1 MKYGI
6 NDKYKGV
13 KGGNSMKKRKKRIG
27 LIVLLLL
34 FGLTAGYVANT
45 YAKYTAQVSG
55 SGTATVAKWAFDT
68 DNANTN
74 FTINLD
80 GTVDA
85 STLAADRIAPGTSGS
100 FDIALKNTNSEVGVE
115 FTISFSNAQNVPSN
129 LVFTSGSSTITDI
142 TTQTISGKIAAGE
155 SLTVPITWEW
165 PYSTSTADDAEDTTD
180 GKNAGT
186 MTVNTTITG
195 TQVQPGAAITTGL
208 N

>member
-1 MKYGI
+1 MK
-6 NDKYKGV
+6 KGFESKSV

-27 LIVLLLL
+27 LIILLLV

-55 SGTATVAKWAFDT
+55 SGTATVAKWAFAS
-68 DNANTN
+68 DNASTN

-80 GTVDA
+80 GTIDA
-85 STLAADRIAPGTSGS
+85 STLMNDRIAPGTSGS
-100 FDIALKNTNSEVGVE
+100 FDIALSNANSEVGVE

-129 LVFTSGSSTITDI
+129 LVFKQGGSVVDI
-142 TTQTISGKIAAGE
+142 TTQTITGKIAAGDT
-155 SLTVPITWEW
+155 LTVPVTWEW
-165 PYSTSTADDAEDTTD
+165 PYYTSAADDVEDTTD
-180 GKNAGT
+180 GVAGNT

-195 TQVQPGAAITTGL
+195 VQVQPGAAITTGI

>member
-1 MKYGI
+1 MKYGA
-6 NDKYKGV
+6 NKYKGV

-27 LIVLLLL
+27 LIVLLIL
-34 FGLTAGYVANT
+34 FGVTAGYVANT

-55 SGTATVAKWAFDT
+55 SGTATVAKWAFET

-85 STLAADRIAPGTSGS
+85 STLMNERIAPGTSGS
-100 FDIALKNTNSEVGVE
+100 FDIALSNANSEVGVS

-129 LVFTSGSSTITDI
+129 LVFKQGGTAVDITSETIT
-142 TTQTISGKIAAGE
+142 GKIAAGE
-155 SLTVPITWEW
+155 TLTVPVTWEW
-165 PYSTSTADDAEDTTD
+165 PYYTSAADDVEDTTD
-180 GKNAGT
+180 GENGNT

-195 TQVQPGAAITTGL
+195 VQVQPGAAITTGID
-208 N
+208 